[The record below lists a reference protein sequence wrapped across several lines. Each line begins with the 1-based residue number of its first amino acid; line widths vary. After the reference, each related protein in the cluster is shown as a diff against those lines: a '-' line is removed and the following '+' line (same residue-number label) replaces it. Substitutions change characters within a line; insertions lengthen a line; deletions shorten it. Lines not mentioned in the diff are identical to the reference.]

1 MARTTWRR
9 KLLSCVSSL
18 AIVGNS
24 LAPAA
29 FAAPP
34 TTAIA
39 IPPPDANDLDTTTPI
54 KHVIVIYGENR
65 SFDHLF
71 ATYRPRHGETVRNAL
86 SEGIIDELGRPG
98 PNFEAAAQYQASDTA
113 AFSIAPTKTGPYK
126 TLPPPQT
133 GGAPTAASDTN
144 PPPFATV
151 ALAAA
156 VDYGLLPRDIPKLTT
171 GATGLA
177 QGAVDTRV
185 IHYNT
190 LPGGPFQ
197 LTPGVSYDAYAAS
210 PVHRFYQNWQQ
221 NDCAASHATA
231 ENPSGC
237 LHDLFPWVEVTIGAG
252 SNGNA
257 QPTGFN
263 NQSTGEGS
271 TAMGFYNVLQGD
283 MPFFKE
289 LADRYSMSDN
299 YHQPAMGG
307 TGLDSII
314 AGFGDAIWY
323 TDGKG
328 NAATPPTNEIE
339 NPNPQAG
346 TNNYYAQDGYSGGSY
361 SACADTSQAGVTE
374 VVSYLQSLPS
384 KIAAHCDPT
393 HYYLLNNYN
402 PGYFGNGTVDTVDT
416 FTIPP
421 VPTRS
426 IGNVLLDA
434 KVSFAWFG
442 EGWDQ
447 YKANPQDPTNVYCN
461 ICNPFQYQTSI
472 MTNATV
478 RNTVIQDT
486 KELYTDLQAGVLPA
500 VAFVKPGGLNDG
512 HPASS
517 KYDIF
522 EAFTRKILT
531 ELWAHPDLWR
541 STAVFITTDE
551 AGGYWDSG
559 YIQPL
564 DFFGDGPRISLLA
577 VSPYTRGGQVNH
589 TYTDH
594 VSILKFIEANWR
606 LGTISGRS
614 RDNLP
619 NPVTSRNDPYVP
631 VNSPAIGDLMDMFDF
646 GHDHGQGDH
655 DHDGGHDD

>member
-1 MARTTWRR
+1 
-9 KLLSCVSSL
+9 L

-71 ATYRPRHGETVRNAL
+71 ATYRPRHGETIRNAL
-86 SEGIIDELGRPG
+86 SEGIIDELGRAG
-98 PNFEAAAQYQASDTA
+98 RNFEEAAQYQASDTTT
-113 AFSIAPTKTGPYK
+113 FSIAPTKTGPYK

-177 QGAVDTRV
+177 QGAIDSRV
-185 IHYNT
+185 THSNS

-197 LTPGVSYDAYAAS
+197 LTPGVPYDAYAAS

-221 NDCAASHATA
+221 SDCAASHATA
-231 ENPSGC
+231 DNPSGC

-252 SNGNA
+252 SNGQT

-328 NAATPPTNEIE
+328 NAAKPPANEIE

-361 SACADTSQAGVTE
+361 SACADNTQPGVTE
-374 VVSYLQSLPS
+374 VVSYLQSLPH

-472 MTNATV
+472 MTNAAV

-500 VAFVKPGGLNDG
+500 VAFVKPGALNDG

-531 ELWAHPDLWR
+531 ELQAHPDLWR

-606 LGTISGRS
+606 LQPISDRS

-619 NPVTSRNDPYVP
+619 NPVTARNDPYVP

-655 DHDGGHDD
+655 DHGDGHDD